1 MARHT
6 APIIMPAI
14 RKRSF
19 GIIPIAFE
27 QNGSPVFLIL
37 RAYKNWDFP
46 KGGAEAGESPLEAAK
61 REMTEETGIQEFT
74 LAWGEV
80 SIDTE
85 VYSAG
90 KVVTYYPAQ
99 VEKQQLTLPLNAE
112 LGRPEHDE
120 YRWVS
125 YDKAHSLL
133 PIRLIPIL
141 DWAKGMVTRNGNN

>member
-1 MARHT
+1 
-6 APIIMPAI
+6 MPAI
-14 RKRSF
+14 KKRSF

-46 KGGAEAGESPLEAAK
+46 KGGAEAGESPLEAAR
-61 REMTEETGIQEFT
+61 REMTEETGIEAFT

-80 SIDTE
+80 SMDTE

-90 KVVTYYPAQ
+90 KVATYYPAR
-99 VEKQQLTLPLNAE
+99 VEKQPLTLPVSPE

-125 YDKAHSLL
+125 YDEARALF
-133 PIRLIPIL
+133 PPRLIPIL
-141 DWAKGMVTRNGNN
+141 DWAKGIAARDRNK